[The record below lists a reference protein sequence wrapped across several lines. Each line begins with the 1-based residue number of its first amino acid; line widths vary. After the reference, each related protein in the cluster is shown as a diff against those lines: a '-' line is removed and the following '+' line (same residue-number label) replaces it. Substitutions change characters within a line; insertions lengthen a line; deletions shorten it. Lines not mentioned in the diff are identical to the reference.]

1 VAYLLVFA
9 TGIAL
14 CLLLYWRMSLTDSLP
29 NDVERLKQLLSAAQ
43 DQVQRLSTQLHS
55 RDVLIEKMKLQ
66 LAQLKRMK
74 FGRSSEQLDAQI
86 DQLELSLEELEANS
100 AEASI
105 ATEPTSPAVAFIK
118 PTRQALPAELP
129 RESHQHEPPTGTCS
143 CPQCGGALRAMGEDV
158 SEMLE
163 YVPEHWKVHRH
174 IRPKYSCSSCE
185 SIVQAS
191 APSRP
196 IERGYAGP
204 GLLAHVVVSKYCD
217 HLPLY
222 RQSQIYARG
231 GVELDRSTLAEWVG
245 SLSHLIAPL
254 TDSLAKYVMGAQK
267 LHADDTP
274 IPVLA
279 PGTDKTKTGRL
290 WTYVR
295 DDQPAG
301 STDPP
306 AALFRYS
313 PDRKGERPQV
323 HLKDFR
329 GILQAD
335 GYAGFQGLYDR
346 TDDPLLEAACWAHAR
361 RKFFEIHAATNSPAA
376 LEALER
382 IGALYKIEAEIRG
395 QSPEQRKMVRQTHA
409 APRLAQLNAWLHA
422 TVRPL
427 SRKSPLAGAIGY
439 ALSRW
444 EALTR
449 YCDDGRIEIDNNAAE
464 RALRTVALGRKNYL
478 FAGSDAGGERAAAF
492 YSLIGTAKLNGMD
505 PEAYLREVFARIAEH
520 PINRID
526 ELLPWNIARAVDT
539 SKIKSAA

>member
-1 VAYLLVFA
+1 MAYLLGFCCGV
-9 TGIAL
+9 AL
-14 CLLLYWRMSLTDSLP
+14 CLLLYWRMPRADALP
-29 NDVERLKQLLSAAQ
+29 NDVESLKKLLSVAH
-43 DQVQRLSTQLHS
+43 DQVQHLSAQLHC
-55 RDVLIEKMKLQ
+55 RDLLIERMKLQ

-86 DQLELSLEELEANS
+86 AQLELSLEELEANVAAAPLARVPTAS
-100 AEASI
+100 A
-105 ATEPTSPAVAFIK
+105 TTTRK
-118 PTRQALPAELP
+118 PTRQALPADLP
-129 RESHQHEPPTGTCS
+129 RESHRHEPGTGSCA
-143 CPQCGGALRAMGEDV
+143 CPQCGGALRAIGEDV
-158 SEMLE
+158 SEVLE

-174 IRPKYSCSSCE
+174 VRPKYSCTACE
-185 SIVQAS
+185 RLVQAS

-222 RQSQIYARG
+222 RQSQIYARA

-254 TDSLAKYVMGAQK
+254 TDALGDYVMGATK

-279 PGTDKTKTGRL
+279 PGTGRTKTGRL

-295 DDQPAG
+295 DDQPTG

-306 AALFRYS
+306 AVLFRYS
-313 PDRKGERPQV
+313 PDRKAERPRV

-346 TDDPLLEAACWAHAR
+346 PQQPLLEAACWAHAR
-361 RKFFEIHAATNSPAA
+361 RKFFDIHAATDSPAA

-382 IGALYKIEAEIRG
+382 IGALYKLEAQIRG
-395 QSPEQRKMVRQTHA
+395 KPAAERHA
-409 APRLAQLNAWLHA
+409 ARQAHALPPLMQLHAWLHA
-422 TVRPL
+422 TARQV

-449 YCDDGRIEIDNNAAE
+449 YCHDGRIEIDNNAAE

-492 YSLIGTAKLNGMD
+492 YSLIGTAKLNGLD
-505 PEAYLREVFARIAEH
+505 PEAYLREIFTRIAQH
-520 PINRID
+520 PINRIE
-526 ELLPWNIARAVDT
+526 ELLPWNIDIGDT
-539 SKIKSAA
+539 DAIKSAA

>member
-1 VAYLLVFA
+1 MAYLLGFA
-9 TGIAL
+9 CGVAL
-14 CLLLYWRMSLTDSLP
+14 CLLLYWRMPRADSLP
-29 NDVERLKQLLSAAQ
+29 NDIESLKKLLSAAH
-43 DQVQRLSTQLHS
+43 DQVQRLSAQLQS
-55 RDVLIEKMKLQ
+55 RDVLIERMKLQ

-86 DQLELSLEELEANS
+86 AQLELSLEELEANVAEVPLAAAPTAS
-100 AEASI
+100 AG
-105 ATEPTSPAVAFIK
+105 TSTK
-118 PTRQALPAELP
+118 PTRQALPADLP
-129 RESHQHEPPTGTCS
+129 RESHRHEPSTGYLQLPTVRGV
-143 CPQCGGALRAMGEDV
+143 LRAAGEDV
-158 SEMLE
+158 SEVLE
-163 YVPEHWKVHRH
+163 YVPQHWKVHRH
-174 IRPKYSCSSCE
+174 VRPKYSCVSCE
-185 SIVQAS
+185 HLVQAG

-196 IERGYAGP
+196 IERGYAAP

-222 RQSQIYARG
+222 RQSQIYARTG
-231 GVELDRSTLAEWVG
+231 IELDRSTLAEWVG
-245 SLSHLIAPL
+245 TLSHLIAPL
-254 TDSLAKYVMGAQK
+254 TDALSDYVMGASK

-279 PGTDKTKTGRL
+279 PGTGKTKTGRL

-306 AALFRYS
+306 AVLFRYS
-313 PDRKGERPQV
+313 PDRKAERPRT

-346 TDDPLLEAACWAHAR
+346 QQEPLLEAACWAHAR
-361 RKFFEIHAATNSPAA
+361 RKFFDIHVATDSPVA

-395 QSPEQRKMVRQTHA
+395 NSPDERQTT
-409 APRLAQLNAWLHA
+409 RQAQAMPQLKELHTWLHA
-422 TVRPL
+422 TARQA
-427 SRKSPLAGAIGY
+427 SRKSAIAGAIGY

-449 YCDDGRIEIDNNAAE
+449 YCKDGRIEIDNNAAE
-464 RALRTVALGRKNYL
+464 RALRAVALGRKNYL
-478 FAGSDAGGERAAAF
+478 FAGSDAGGDRAAAF
-492 YSLIGTAKLNGMD
+492 YSLIGTAKLNGLD

-526 ELLPWNIARAVDT
+526 ELLPWNLAHAPANI
-539 SKIKSAA
+539 IKSAA